1 MNRGFDSFLG
11 FFPGMLDYI
20 TFKYQNILDWHEDWT
35 PRPPD
40 STEKYTTD
48 VFADKAIEIIKSK
61 AVTNDDTPFTITLSF
76 NSPHIPVHQPPHN
89 PSWRS
94 ILEQNRI
101 FDAKLDTQRKDYL
114 SMIAAVDERIG
125 DIVDVLKTQSI
136 NGDSILDKLWLW
148 FASDNGAG
156 LNNDGSPYPFRGAKG
171 NLFEGTADCIILK

>member
-11 FFPGMLDYI
+11 FFHNSLDY
-20 TFKYQNILDWHEDWT
+20 TSFKHENILDWHENWT

-48 VFADKAIEIIKSK
+48 VFADKAIEIINSK
-61 AVTNDDTPFTITLSF
+61 AAINDDTPFTITISF
-76 NSPHIPVHQPPHN
+76 NAPHIPVHLPPHN

-94 ILEQNRI
+94 ILEQSRI
-101 FDAKLDTQRKDYL
+101 FDANLDTQRKDYL

-125 DIVDVLKTQSI
+125 DIVNVLKTQII
-136 NGDSILDKLWLW
+136 NGNSIWDNTWLW

-171 NLFEGTADCIILK
+171 NLFEGTVTVIILK